1 MRKMIIRPIIAG
13 VLTLGLALPALAD
26 DAEHDVAV
34 TTVQSRVCYDSDG
47 DRVPCRGTRY
57 YRYDRD
63 YRVYEP
69 GIRFEFGT
77 GDRRYRYRD
86 RYWD

>member
-1 MRKMIIRPIIAG
+1 MNKMIVPPVVAG
-13 VLTLGLALPALAD
+13 LLTLGLALPAQAD
-26 DAEHDVAV
+26 DYDDDGTL
-34 TTVQSRVCYDSDG
+34 TTVHSRVCYDSDG
-47 DRVPCRGTRY
+47 DRVPCRKRY

-63 YRVYEP
+63 YYYEP
-69 GIRFEFGT
+69 GVRLEFGI